1 MLLYVWAR
9 QQPTC
14 APHLPVHERGG
25 VAAVADAA
33 VEVLLP
39 AAHPADAA
47 VRAVVLPLAQVVL
60 KEVAP
65 VGRVASLTEVIGT
78 AYWDLAASG
87 AELESA
93 CLSSVRRTTDSCA
106 RHVRQLRCAAPR
118 HSHIAFSHTRQ
129 LYCLLLTQ
137 DSCTARTRPR
147 MSCRQLR
154 PVVGCCTGHRP
165 PRARPCGPVRDA

>member
-25 VAAVADAA
+25 VAAVAGAA

-65 VGRVASLTEVIGT
+65 AGRGASRAEGIGR
-78 AYWDLAASG
+78 ADPDPG
-87 AELESA
+87 P
-93 CLSSVRRTTDSCA
+93 SSWS
-106 RHVRQLRCAAPR
+106 QIQMY
-118 HSHIAFSHTRQ
+118 SSK
-129 LYCLLLTQ
+129 
-137 DSCTARTRPR
+137 TARRK
-147 MSCRQLR
+147 
-154 PVVGCCTGHRP
+154 
-165 PRARPCGPVRDA
+165 